1 MRLPIQVQARN
12 ARCKARPGSRLGLIP
27 SSCSNDC
34 QTPRSVTTSA
44 RRSSRLGWPS
54 RQRFAEARQL
64 RIPAVLAGSVSGR
77 IIDFQNGRAE
87 VKPPP
92 NAVKPILLPGWKRSA
107 SSDSATGMLEEDV
120 FPRWRRLFMIR
131 SGVSP
136 RRCAP
141 HREFGRWLDAGRSSP
156 DRQHAVRRRRRHEES
171 SR

>member
-12 ARCKARPGSRLGLIP
+12 ARCKARPGSRLGLIS

-77 IIDFQNGRAE
+77 IIDFQNGRARGE
-87 VKPPP
+87 APSECSQADLAARLETVCQLGQRDW
-92 NAVKPILLPGWKRSA
+92 NA
-107 SSDSATGMLEEDV
+107 
-120 FPRWRRLFMIR
+120 
-131 SGVSP
+131 
-136 RRCAP
+136 
-141 HREFGRWLDAGRSSP
+141 
-156 DRQHAVRRRRRHEES
+156 
-171 SR
+171 